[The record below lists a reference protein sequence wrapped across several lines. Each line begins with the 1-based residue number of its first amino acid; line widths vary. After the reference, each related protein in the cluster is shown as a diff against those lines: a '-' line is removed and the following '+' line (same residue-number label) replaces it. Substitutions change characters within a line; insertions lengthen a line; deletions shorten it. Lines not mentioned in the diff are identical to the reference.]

1 MAGLEVAK
9 SSSSGD
15 RVTARRTPATPRFR
29 GVFRAGIVV
38 ARAVDVVMPAGDPAY
53 AWRYPRRAAARS
65 GDLFPLPPDPPPR
78 RLALGPPACVLGGF
92 RSEERRGGKECVVR

>member
-53 AWRYPRRAAARS
+53 AWRYPRRAAAMS
-65 GDLFPLPPDPPPR
+65 GDLFPPPPDPTPR
-78 RLALGPPACVLGGF
+78 RLALGPQ
-92 RSEERRGGKECVVR
+92 RSEERRVGQAGVGPCRSRWV